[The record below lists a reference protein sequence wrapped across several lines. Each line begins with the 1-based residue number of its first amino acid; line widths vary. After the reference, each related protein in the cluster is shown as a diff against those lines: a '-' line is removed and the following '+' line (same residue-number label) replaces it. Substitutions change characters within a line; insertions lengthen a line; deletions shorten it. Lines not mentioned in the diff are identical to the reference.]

1 MKKRSNKF
9 KALAG
14 IVAGCMILTG
24 AVFANIDNANGYSSY
39 KNAVKNLIKLS
50 NCTAEF
56 NMTAYLDDTKLA
68 EYKLSSK
75 IENNKFTS
83 SSASE
88 SAVDSEDYKS
98 GVLDD
103 DATYLIQN
111 YTDGE
116 FKVCVY
122 TKGDDGE
129 KSINVTNMLDDI
141 KENEVYNP
149 ILGGS
154 VDEKLLDKII
164 QFAEVA
170 ADGFIGDIK
179 NNFVYLGEENGEKH
193 YNITLSREQMPSI
206 VTSGLSLVCGI
217 TEQQYDYM
225 INDEGLSERQYDYN
239 SADDVVEMMFTNEKE
254 PFVKSA
260 SCDFK
265 IDSNGNLTNNVLSG
279 AIAGYTNDG
288 EEHSIGL
295 RIEINLMDIGTT
307 VADKYDIYSLIGDTE
322 MLDGSTKSLEEL
334 ISEYSRVVACIDGTN
349 ICIYSYDDDKINS
362 EIYIVDNKEVSNSE
376 YNKAQKDNNN
386 EFIIEPEETD
396 KSISIVDG
404 EDGTTEIVV
413 TEN

>member
-56 NMTAYLDDTKLA
+56 NMTAYLDDTKLE
-68 EYKLSSK
+68 EYKILSK

-103 DATYLIQN
+103 DATYLSQN

-116 FKVCVY
+116 FEVHVNTDSGNGY
-122 TKGDDGE
+122 
-129 KSINVTNMLDDI
+129 KSIDI
-141 KENEVYNP
+141 TDISEYSEENGVYNP
-149 ILGGS
+149 ILGGN
-154 VDEKLLDKII
+154 VDEKLLDKAIR
-164 QFAEVA
+164 FAEVA
-170 ADGFIGDIK
+170 ADSFIGDIK

-206 VTSGLSLVCGI
+206 VTSGLSLFCGI
-217 TEQQYDYM
+217 TESQYDYDS
-225 INDEGLSERQYDYN
+225 NDERGYDYN
-239 SADDVVEMMFTNEKE
+239 DANDIVEMMFINEKE

-265 IDSNGNLTNNVLSG
+265 VDSNGNLVNNILSG
-279 AIAGYTNDG
+279 TIVGYTNDG

-295 RIEINLMDIGTT
+295 RIEINIMDIGTT
-307 VADKYDIYSLIGDTE
+307 AADRFDVYGLMGDIN
-322 MLDGSTKSLEEL
+322 MLDGSTRSFKEL
-334 ISEYSRVVACIDGTN
+334 ISEYSRIVANVNGYD
-349 ICIYSYDDDKINS
+349 IYLSCYSADKINS

-376 YNKAQKDNNN
+376 YNKVKKASDT
-386 EFIIEPEETD
+386 EIMLETD
-396 KSISIVDG
+396 ASVSIADG
-404 EDGTTEIVV
+404 ADETTEIIV